1 MITAKTLL
9 AVAATAALAV
19 PATAGAATTGQFDG
33 EDGEDGES
41 FYRAIARESGLAAQ
55 DRYKVTPKRGKA
67 FTVSKRLVLHVARD
81 KRPAGTAGS

>member
-19 PATAGAATTGQFDG
+19 PATAGAATSGQF
-33 EDGEDGES
+33 DGEDGES